1 MRFLRRDLGKTIP
14 LLPGMWEPGQVEIE
28 ERPMKKIQEEQ
39 QRLEQLEEAARS
51 LGIEVRYE
59 PFKGETSLSPGG
71 LCRLKGNYLLIVN
84 NRATLSERISA
95 IASAVNRFD
104 LSGTYLRPG
113 LREFLESAPESKEGP
128 PAFDGFD
135 GSDSH

>member
-1 MRFLRRDLGKTIP
+1 MSKQQL
-14 LLPGMWEPGQVEIE
+14 
-28 ERPMKKIQEEQ
+28 EEQ

-59 PFKGETSLSPGG
+59 AFKGETSLSAGG

-84 NRATLSERISA
+84 ARASVSERISA
-95 IASAVNRFD
+95 VASAVNRFD

-113 LREFLESAPESKEGP
+113 LREFLESIPGGKGDAPAVDVPEE
-128 PAFDGFD
+128 A
-135 GSDSH
+135 DSQET